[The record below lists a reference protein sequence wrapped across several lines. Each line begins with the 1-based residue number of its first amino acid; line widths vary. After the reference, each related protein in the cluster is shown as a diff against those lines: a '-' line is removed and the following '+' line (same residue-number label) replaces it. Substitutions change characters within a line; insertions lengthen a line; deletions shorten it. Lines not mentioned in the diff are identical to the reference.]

1 MVQTRS
7 LATRCLAPSSR
18 RTSRARTSGRARA
31 RAAGGRGGA
40 DGRRG
45 RRGRV
50 RGRMGRGRRRRRRR
64 RRRLGRGRH
73 RRPRR
78 LPRGRGMGR
87 RLGRRC
93 PRGHRRL
100 GLRPRGR
107 TAGHVRMGR
116 VRPARRSRREP
127 HRVRRGP
134 ERSLG
139 QGKSHPPNQ
148 RRATRS
154 LIVSARVGAPLGSS
168 RMSPAPNPNTH
179 PRPRPRDART
189 RGRRTGASARQPLG
203 DDPPMKRRQRRTR
216 GTRGT
221 RASPRRRRNSPSRT
235 SPSRT
240 SPSRTS
246 PSLPVSISDARRR
259 VRRTAS
265 EAKSDGDRV
274 GFRRRDARPGDARLA
289 PRERSRASSAV
300 TNAAAAAAASI
311 AAPFTLR
318 KTRRDGAGRR
328 RGVV

>member
-1 MVQTRS
+1 MRRRVRVTSRS
-7 LATRCLAPSSR
+7 GGGSVPGAHTSARAALARRRRPRRGRAWVGEGARDVGCARGSRLRRHPRARPPRWFKLAPSR
-18 RTSRARTSGRARA
+18 LGVWHPLLAGRAEPERVDG
-31 RAAGGRGGA
+31 RGRGRRVGRGGA
-40 DGRRG
+40 DERRG

-107 TAGHVRMGR
+107 TAGRVRMGR

-139 QGKSHPPNQ
+139 QGKSHPPNR

-154 LIVSARVGAPLGSS
+154 LIVSARVGAPLGS
-168 RMSPAPNPNTH
+168 
-179 PRPRPRDART
+179 
-189 RGRRTGASARQPLG
+189 
-203 DDPPMKRRQRRTR
+203 
-216 GTRGT
+216 
-221 RASPRRRRNSPSRT
+221 
-235 SPSRT
+235 
-240 SPSRTS
+240 
-246 PSLPVSISDARRR
+246 
-259 VRRTAS
+259 
-265 EAKSDGDRV
+265 EA
-274 GFRRRDARPGDARLA
+274 
-289 PRERSRASSAV
+289 E
-300 TNAAAAAAASI
+300 
-311 AAPFTLR
+311 
-318 KTRRDGAGRR
+318 
-328 RGVV
+328 